1 MAINPYS
8 AEHPVPPDKFAGRS
22 GQIDE
27 FSRYLSDTIDGNPKN
42 LAVLGVWGVGKT
54 SLLWTFEDIAAEK
67 GCISATIELGE
78 ATDSL
83 VTLFETITQNLATE
97 AAKNRRLETELYN
110 FLNNLSVSVMYGPI
124 GISYAERRNAMP
136 NTLKFRQDLVSIHER
151 VKAPFLVMLDNAEHL
166 INIKGSLLELR
177 NTFQT
182 IQARERVPCML
193 ILSGRETLFSDI
205 HSASEPAARFF
216 WPVGIDPFTFEETQ
230 ETILKPL
237 MNTNIIFTGEIIREI
252 HRWTNGHPYFVQIF
266 AYVLF
271 DTRKSDLITIDDLN
285 DQYSRILSFVGKKLF
300 WNIFTSASANEKKI
314 IRALAT
320 DDRDML
326 SNTEIAKASGLK
338 SVNVYFGK
346 MTTGNPAPLIRADRG
361 LYSLFHPLFKEYVRH
376 LQSDEDYQG
385 ER

>member
-1 MAINPYS
+1 
-8 AEHPVPPDKFAGRS
+8 
-22 GQIDE
+22 
-27 FSRYLSDTIDGNPKN
+27 
-42 LAVLGVWGVGKT
+42 
-54 SLLWTFEDIAAEK
+54 
-67 GCISATIELGE
+67 
-78 ATDSL
+78 
-83 VTLFETITQNLATE
+83 
-97 AAKNRRLETELYN
+97 
-110 FLNNLSVSVMYGPI
+110 
-124 GISYAERRNAMP
+124 MP

-151 VKAPFLVMLDNAEHL
+151 IKSPFLVMLDNAEHL

-182 IQARERVPCML
+182 IQAREHVPCML

-237 MNTNIIFTGEIIREI
+237 INTSITFTGECIREI

-271 DTRKSDLITIDDLN
+271 DTRKCDLITIGDLN
-285 DQYSRILSFVGKKLF
+285 DQHSRILSFIGKKLF
-300 WNIFTSASANEKKI
+300 QNIFTSASANEKKI

-320 DDRDML
+320 DDRPMI

-346 MTTGNPAPLIRADRG
+346 MTTGNPAPLIRSGRG
-361 LYSLFHPLFKEYVRH
+361 RYALFHPLFKEYVRH
-376 LQSDEDYQG
+376 LQSDENYLGDL
-385 ER
+385 